1 VEVVFEIKKDRFCK
15 SRFLFQVLKKKA
27 RQQYVAELTAGFKPK
42 REALSFSFTE
52 PSSLFGFGGS
62 SYHLAFA
69 TFLETK
75 KGKGS

>member
-1 VEVVFEIKKDRFCK
+1 
-15 SRFLFQVLKKKA
+15 
-27 RQQYVAELTAGFKPK
+27 VAELTAGFKPK